1 MLVLLQVQTN
11 YDLSLEVVRQFEVLK
26 HYLPSLKADLD
37 AEKVKTE
44 IKIQQKSKHKD
55 NVHI

>member
-1 MLVLLQVQTN
+1 MLQVQTN